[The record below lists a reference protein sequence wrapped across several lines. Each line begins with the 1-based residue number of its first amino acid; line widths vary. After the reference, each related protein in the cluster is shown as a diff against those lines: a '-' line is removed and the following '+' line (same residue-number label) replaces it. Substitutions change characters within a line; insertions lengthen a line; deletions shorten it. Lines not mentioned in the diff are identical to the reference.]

1 MATRIKQQIVIV
13 QLDDLHSAFVNWVAF
28 HQFENMIVARKT
40 FVRFLDGATLPD
52 NPLGFLGQ
60 CELSAEQARKMNLLL
75 SPHYR
80 TIIRAYYAKYPDGRK
95 YP

>member
-13 QLDDLHSAFVNWVAF
+13 SLDDLHSAFVNWVAF
-28 HQFENMIVARKT
+28 HQFENMVEARWT
-40 FVRFLDGATLPD
+40 FARFLDGAPLPVT
-52 NPLGFLGQ
+52 LGFLGQ

-80 TIIRAYYAKYPDGRK
+80 TIIRAYYAKYQDGRK
-95 YP
+95 KP